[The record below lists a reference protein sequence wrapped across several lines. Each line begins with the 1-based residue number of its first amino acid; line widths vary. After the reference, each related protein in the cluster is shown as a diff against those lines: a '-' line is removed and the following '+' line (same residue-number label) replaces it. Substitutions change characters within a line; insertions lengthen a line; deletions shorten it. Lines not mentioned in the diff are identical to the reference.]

1 MSVKRRVLVLVVGLA
16 IAVSGQDT
24 AAQKGPGPVGA
35 LRIPELGNTSTPIYG
50 FDFSAAASFDLTA
63 GGKTT
68 FNAIGV
74 ARIADG
80 VSVELFKAIAT
91 GEHYPRVEI
100 TLFKPGTTT
109 ADATYGL
116 TTAVVTSLKSAPGS
130 EIVAFSYAQIDITSG
145 GKTFCFNTVTNAG
158 C

>member
-1 MSVKRRVLVLVVGLA
+1 MRSKRCVLLLA
-16 IAVSGQDT
+16 ALMLAVSSQEA
-24 AAQKGPGPVGA
+24 AAQKGPTAVGA
-35 LRIPELGNTSTPIYG
+35 LRIPELGNTSTPVYG
-50 FDFSAAASFDLTA
+50 FDFSAAASFDFTA

-74 ARIADG
+74 TRMADA

-109 ADATYGL
+109 VDATYGL
-116 TTAVVTSLKSAPGS
+116 TTVVVTMLKSAPGA

-145 GKTFCFNTVTNAG
+145 GKTYCFNTVTNAG